1 MGDESIGME
10 ITAFLVKIARILDRL
25 KIPYAITGGMAVSV
39 WGRVRTTA
47 DVDIIVEFTPKDI
60 SALTKEL
67 LQFDK
72 DVYISQEAIAQAL
85 KQKGEFNFV
94 DPNTGLKADF
104 WIVKDYFN
112 EEEIKRAVAKDFYG
126 YKINFV
132 CPEDLIL
139 SKLLWYR
146 TTESTRQLEDIE
158 SVLSISKVDLK
169 YVRDLSAKQG
179 TVEILEKIIRKV
191 EEK

>member
-1 MGDESIGME
+1 ME
-10 ITAFLVKIARILDRL
+10 ITAFLIKIAKILDRL

-39 WGRVRTTA
+39 WGRVRHTA

-60 SALTKEL
+60 GTLAREL

-72 DVYISQEAIAQAL
+72 DVYVSKEAMGQAL

-112 EEEIKRAVAKDFYG
+112 EQELKRAVAKDFYG

-139 SKLLWYR
+139 SKLLWHKM
-146 TTESTRQLEDIE
+146 TESTRQLEDIE
-158 SVLSISKVDLK
+158 SVLAISEVDLER
-169 YVRDLSAKQG
+169 VRDLAQKQG
-179 TVEILEKIIRKV
+179 TLEMLEALIKKV
-191 EEK
+191 AENS